1 VPKETIVHRKEQQ
14 EYLCYKSADY
24 FINRCTFR
32 PATKPKKPQVAAV
45 DTKESLAPKKTRK
58 RKKTKNKLAREV
70 VGSNTESLTKLS
82 DLGNK

>member
-1 VPKETIVHRKEQQ
+1 VPKETIAHRREQR
-14 EYLCYKSADY
+14 EYLRYRGADH

-32 PATKPKKPQVAAV
+32 PITRPKKPQVAAV

-58 RKKTKNKLAREV
+58 RKKTRNKPARKV
-70 VGSNTESLTKLS
+70 VRSNIVSLTKLS